1 MDTIPR
7 AIVYTTADI
16 VDYVTGKQ
24 ETGKLINKVT
34 GSVAVVAVDAGV
46 TTSNKI
52 SPFDTLLFLLE
63 GSAEVKIN
71 KQGHQLISGQCII
84 LPAHIESHIASK
96 TRFKM
101 LLTIIKSGY
110 ET

>member
-1 MDTIPR
+1 MDTIER

-16 VDYVTGKQ
+16 VDYATGKQ
-24 ETGKLINKVT
+24 ESIKLINKLT
-34 GSVAVVAVDAGV
+34 GSVAAVAVDAGV
-46 TTSNKI
+46 STANKI
-52 SPFDTLLFLLE
+52 SPFDTLLFILE

-71 KQGHQLISGQCII
+71 RQGHQLTSGQCII
-84 LPAHIESHIASK
+84 LPAHIESHIVSK